1 MITLLVGL
9 TIHESRITDFEQAIR
24 VLISE
29 SRKEAGILRYELA
42 RTSSNRYYI
51 VEQWASQQALDDHE
65 STAHFIR
72 FCELAADWII
82 HREVFVGTEKLE

>member
-9 TIHESRITDFEQAIR
+9 TIHESCITDFEQAVK
-24 VLISE
+24 VLVSE
-29 SRKEAGILRYELA
+29 SRKEAGALRYELA
-42 RTSSNRYYI
+42 CTSSNRYYI

-72 FCELAADWII
+72 FCELAADWIA
-82 HREVFVGTEKLE
+82 HREVFEGTEKVN